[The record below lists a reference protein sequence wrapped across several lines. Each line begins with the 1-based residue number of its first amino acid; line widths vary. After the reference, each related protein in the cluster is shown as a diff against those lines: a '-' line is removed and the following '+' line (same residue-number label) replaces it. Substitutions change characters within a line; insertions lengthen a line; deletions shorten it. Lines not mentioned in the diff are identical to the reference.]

1 MSDEDK
7 DSKTFDPSQ
16 KKLQDAK
23 KKGQTVRS
31 KELSNFITL
40 LVCVIFYYAVSPF
53 MEPMMHEWFDKSFT
67 FNKDVLYSDTDF
79 LERIKDSFFNCF
91 LIVMVMLIVVGLG
104 SFFGNLIIGGWVFAP
119 KNAFPKMEKVSPL
132 KGLKRMFSMKTV
144 VELIKSL
151 LKLTLLAAVSY
162 LLIKIYL
169 TELLT
174 MSFLSID
181 DLGSFSLDL
190 AALYFSIIVLSL
202 LGVVVV
208 DAPYQFFE
216 HISNLKMSYKDLKDE
231 NKELEGDP
239 HQKGYMRQK
248 QREISSAGMLHKI
261 KDADVVVTNPTH
273 YSVAIAYAGGD
284 EAPIVVASGVDSLA
298 FKIREIA
305 KEHKVQVLESPELA
319 RSLYKHV
326 EIGKSVPESLFEA
339 VALVITYI
347 KRLEQYTVEQKIR
360 NKKMIRKINVPKQM
374 KYEGKNNAN

>member
-7 DSKTFDPSQ
+7 DSKTFDPSH

-53 MEPMMHEWFDKSFT
+53 IEPMMVSWFDRAFT
-67 FNKDVLYSDTDF
+67 FEKELLYSDVDF
-79 LERIKDSFFNCF
+79 FQRIKDSFLNCVF
-91 LIVMVMLIVVGLG
+91 LIMIILIVVGTG
-104 SFFGNLIIGGWVFAP
+104 SFLGNLIIGGWVFAP
-119 KNAFPKMEKVSPL
+119 KNAFPKMEKISLL
-132 KGLKRMFSMKTV
+132 KGLKRMLSMKTI
-144 VELIKSL
+144 VELIKSV
-151 LKLTLLAAVSY
+151 LKLLLLASVSY
-162 LLIKIYL
+162 FLIKFYI

-181 DLGSFSLDL
+181 DLGGFSVDL
-190 AALYFSIIVLSL
+190 AALYFSLIVLSL
-202 LGVVVV
+202 IGVVVV

-239 HQKGYMRQK
+239 QQKGYMRQK
-248 QREISSAGMLHKI
+248 QREISSAGMLHKV

-273 YSVAIAYAGGD
+273 YSVALSYAGGD

-326 EIGKSVPESLFEA
+326 DVGKPVPESLFEA

-347 KRLEQYTVEQKIR
+347 KRLEQYTVDQRFR
-360 NKKMIRKINVPKQM
+360 NKKMIGKIKVPKNM
-374 KYEGKNNAN
+374 KYEGNRSAN

>member
-1 MSDEDK
+1 MSEEDK

-40 LVCVIFYYAVSPF
+40 LVFVIFYYAISPYIEPVMVS
-53 MEPMMHEWFDKSFT
+53 WFDKSFT
-67 FNKDVLYSDTDF
+67 FEKDILYSDADF
-79 LERIKDSFFNCF
+79 FQRIEDAFFNCVVLIMVI
-91 LIVMVMLIVVGLG
+91 LIVIGTG
-104 SFFGNLIIGGWVFAP
+104 SFLGNLIIGGWIFAP
-119 KNAFPKMEKVSPL
+119 KNAFPKMEKINLL

-144 VELIKSL
+144 VELIKSV
-151 LKLTLLAAVSY
+151 LKLLLLASVSY
-162 LLIKIYL
+162 FIINIYI

-181 DLGSFSLDL
+181 VLGSFSLDL

-202 LGVVVV
+202 IGVVVV

-248 QREISSAGMLHKI
+248 QREISSAGMLHKV

-273 YSVAIAYAGGD
+273 YSVALSYAGGD

-305 KEHKVQVLESPELA
+305 KEHRVQVLESPELA

-326 EIGKSVPESLFEA
+326 DVGKPVPESLFEA

-347 KRLEQYTVEQKIR
+347 KRLEQYTVDQRFR
-360 NKKMIRKINVPKQM
+360 NKKMIGKIKVPKEM
-374 KYEGKNNAN
+374 KYEGNRSAD

>member
-7 DSKTFDPSQ
+7 DSKTFDPSH

-53 MEPMMHEWFDKSFT
+53 IEPMMVSWFDKAFT
-67 FNKDVLYSDTDF
+67 FEKELLYSDVDF
-79 LERIKDSFFNCF
+79 FQRIKDSFLNCVF
-91 LIVMVMLIVVGLG
+91 LIMVILIVVGTG
-104 SFFGNLIIGGWVFAP
+104 SFLGNLIIGGWIFAP
-119 KNAFPKMEKVSPL
+119 KNAFPKMEKVSLL
-132 KGLKRMFSMKTV
+132 KGLKRMLSMKTV
-144 VELIKSL
+144 VELIKSV
-151 LKLTLLAAVSY
+151 LKLLLLASVSY
-162 LLIKIYL
+162 FIIKIYI

-181 DLGSFSLDL
+181 DLGGFALDL
-190 AALYFSIIVLSL
+190 AALYFSLIVLSL

-248 QREISSAGMLHKI
+248 QREISSAGMLHKV

-273 YSVAIAYAGGD
+273 YSVALSYAGGD

-326 EIGKSVPESLFEA
+326 DVGKPVPESLFEA

-347 KRLEQYTVEQKIR
+347 KRLEQYTVDQRFR
-360 NKKMIRKINVPKQM
+360 NKKMIGKIKVPKNM
-374 KYEGKNNAN
+374 KYEGNRSAN

>member
-7 DSKTFDPSQ
+7 DSKTFDPSH

-53 MEPMMHEWFDKSFT
+53 IEPMMTSWFDRSFT
-67 FNKDVLYSDTDF
+67 FEKELLYSEVDF
-79 LERIKDSFFNCF
+79 YQRINDAFFNCF
-91 LIVMVMLIVVGLG
+91 LIIMVILIVVGTG
-104 SFFGNLIIGGWVFAP
+104 SFLGNLIIGGWVFAP

-144 VELIKSL
+144 VELIKSV
-151 LKLTLLAAVSY
+151 LKLLLLASVSY
-162 LLIKIYL
+162 FIIKIYL

-181 DLGSFSLDL
+181 DLGGFSLDL
-190 AALYFSIIVLSL
+190 AALYFSLIVLSL
-202 LGVVVV
+202 IGVVVV

-231 NKELEGDP
+231 NKEQEGDP

-248 QREISSAGMLHKI
+248 QREISSAGMLHKV

-273 YSVAIAYAGGD
+273 YSVALSYDGGD
-284 EAPIVVASGVDSLA
+284 EAPTVVASGVDSLA

-326 EIGKSVPESLFEA
+326 DVGKPVPESLFEA

-347 KRLEQYTVEQKIR
+347 KRLEQYTVDQRFR
-360 NKKMIRKINVPKQM
+360 NKKMIGKIKVPNEM
-374 KYEGKNNAN
+374 KYEGNRSAN

>member
-7 DSKTFDPSQ
+7 DSKTFDPSH

-53 MEPMMHEWFDKSFT
+53 IEPMMVSWFDRAFT
-67 FNKDVLYSDTDF
+67 FEKELLYSYVDF
-79 LERIKDSFFNCF
+79 FQRIKDSFLNCVF
-91 LIVMVMLIVVGLG
+91 LIMIILIVVGTG
-104 SFFGNLIIGGWVFAP
+104 SFLGNLIIGGWVFAP
-119 KNAFPKMEKVSPL
+119 KNAFPKMEKISLL
-132 KGLKRMFSMKTV
+132 KGLKRMISMKTI
-144 VELIKSL
+144 VELIKSV
-151 LKLTLLAAVSY
+151 LKLLLLASVSY
-162 LLIKIYL
+162 FLIKFYI

-181 DLGSFSLDL
+181 DLGGFSVDL
-190 AALYFSIIVLSL
+190 AALYFSLIVLSL
-202 LGVVVV
+202 IGVVVV

-239 HQKGYMRQK
+239 QQKGYMRQK
-248 QREISSAGMLHKI
+248 QREISSAGMLHKV

-273 YSVAIAYAGGD
+273 YSVALSYAGGD

-326 EIGKSVPESLFEA
+326 DVGKPVPESLFEA

-347 KRLEQYTVEQKIR
+347 KRLEQYTVDQRFR
-360 NKKMIRKINVPKQM
+360 NKKMIGKIKVPKNM
-374 KYEGKNNAN
+374 KYEGNRSAN